1 MKTKIGAIILR
12 EGKILA
18 VRKKRT
24 DAFIIPGGQP
34 KEGETSEET
43 LKRELKEELGVDS
56 GCFRLFGTFV
66 VPAMFGAEKVKID
79 VYIADIEGEPKPC
92 SEIEEI
98 MWLGKYAEDDG
109 IKLGT
114 MLSQK
119 VLPQLIEWRF
129 VR

>member
-1 MKTKIGAIILR
+1 MKTKIGAIILK

-18 VRKKRT
+18 VRKKKT
-24 DAFIIPGGQP
+24 DVFIIPGGQP
-34 KEGETSEET
+34 NEGETPEET
-43 LKRELKEELGVDS
+43 LKRELKEELGVES

-66 VPAMFGAEKVKID
+66 APAMFEAEKIKIA
-79 VYIADIEGEPKPC
+79 VYSADIDGEPRPC

-98 MWLGKYAEDDG
+98 CWLGKYWEDEG
-109 IKLGT
+109 IKLGSV
-114 MLSQK
+114 LGEK